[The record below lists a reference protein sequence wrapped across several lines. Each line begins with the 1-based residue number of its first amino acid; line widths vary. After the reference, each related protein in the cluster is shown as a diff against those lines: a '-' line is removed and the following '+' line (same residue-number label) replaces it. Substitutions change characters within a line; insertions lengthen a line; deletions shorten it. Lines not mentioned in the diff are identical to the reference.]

1 MNLFDIFT
9 AHPREHNITYM
20 QPMMFSLNLGV
31 SFFVASIQAV
41 IHAVFPFIFESSS
54 SKTLLYCENIIKNKK
69 IKRKRLYC
77 NYYVFQI
84 ILLLSL

>member
-20 QPMMFSLNLGV
+20 QHMMISLNLGV

-54 SKTLLYCENIIKNKK
+54 SETLLYCENIIKNKK
-69 IKRKRLYC
+69 I
-77 NYYVFQI
+77 
-84 ILLLSL
+84 